1 MSDFY
6 DRDYQ
11 EENLSKLSDDEFVE
25 AIHKLM
31 INTRYTSKTLP
42 RFMVQRLL
50 RIIDD
55 LARDDSGDRGMGAG
69 VIGMS

>member
-6 DRDYQ
+6 DREYQ

-25 AIHKLM
+25 AINKWM
-31 INTRYTSKTLP
+31 IDTRYTSATFP
-42 RFMVQRLL
+42 RFVGQRLL
-50 RIIDD
+50 RIIDN